1 MMPQSFSRYLPLV
14 EGEMRRA
21 VGDDHALLY
30 RMMRYHLGWE
40 EADGSPSTEGA
51 GKALRPVL
59 CLLTCEALCGS
70 PEVALPAA
78 AAIEILHNFSLVH
91 DDIQDRDRTRRGR
104 ATAWTVWGEAQA
116 INAGDGLWALST
128 RTLLRA
134 AEQTEVT
141 AATVLRAAQMLNDA
155 SLTMI
160 EGQALDLSFELGYAG
175 RPSSPGPRFPAE
187 GWRDSRP
194 SHAPRGPV
202 TVEQYLDMI
211 ARKTGAL
218 IARSISIGALFGG
231 ASDAQ
236 VEAFERYGAL
246 LGRIF
251 QVRDDV
257 LGIWGEEAVTG
268 KSATSD
274 IRRKKQSLPVVY
286 ALSRDSDAAAD
297 LAAVYAKPDLDDADV
312 TRAVALLD
320 ETGAREFAMALAWDA
335 FGQASEALVV
345 LPLGEDARREFD
357 AMGRFL
363 LEREK

>member
-1 MMPQSFSRYLPLV
+1 MTPQSFGRYLPLV
-14 EGEMRRA
+14 EAEMRRA
-21 VGDDHALLY
+21 VGDDGALLY

-40 EADGSPSTEGA
+40 EADGSPSIEGA

-59 CLLTCEALCGS
+59 CLLTSEALRGS
-70 PEVALPAA
+70 PEPALPAA

-91 DDIQDRDRTRRGR
+91 DDIQDQDRTRRGR

-116 INAGDGLWALST
+116 INAGDGLWALSN

-134 AEQTEVT
+134 AEHAEVT
-141 AATVLRAAQMLNDA
+141 TATVLRAMQMLNDA

-160 EGQALDLSFELGYAG
+160 EGQALDLSFETRERVATD
-175 RPSSPGPRFPAE
+175 E
-187 GWRDSRP
+187 
-194 SHAPRGPV
+194 
-202 TVEQYLDMI
+202 YLDMI

-231 ASDAQ
+231 ATDDEIA
-236 VEAFERYGAL
+236 AFERYGAL
-246 LGRIF
+246 IGRIF

-268 KSATSD
+268 KSASSD

-286 ALSRDSDAAAD
+286 ALSRDTPAAAD
-297 LAAVYAKPDLDDADV
+297 LAAIYAGPELDDEDV
-312 TRAVALLD
+312 IRAVALLD
-320 ETGAREFAMALAWDA
+320 ETGARDFAMALAWDT
-335 FGQASEALVV
+335 FRDASEALTA
-345 LPLGEDARREFD
+345 LPLPEDARREFD
-357 AMGRFL
+357 AIGRFL

>member
-1 MMPQSFSRYLPLV
+1 
-14 EGEMRRA
+14 MRRA
-21 VGDDHALLY
+21 LGADGALLY

-40 EADGSPSTEGA
+40 DAEGRPTAEGS

-70 PEVALPAA
+70 PEPALPAA

-134 AEQTEVT
+134 AERVEVT
-141 AATVLRAAQMLNDA
+141 AATVLQAMQMLNDA

-160 EGQALDLSFELGYAG
+160 EGQALDLSFETQE
-175 RPSSPGPRFPAE
+175 R
-187 GWRDSRP
+187 
-194 SHAPRGPV
+194 V
-202 TVEQYLDMI
+202 TPEQYLDMI

-218 IARSISIGALFGG
+218 ITASITIGALFGG
-231 ASDAQ
+231 AAP
-236 VEAFERYGAL
+236 ETLPAFARYGAL
-246 LGRIF
+246 IGRIF

-268 KSATSD
+268 KSASSD

-286 ALSRDSDAAAD
+286 ALGSTTPAAAA
-297 LAAVYAKPDLDDADV
+297 LAALYTKLEIDDEDV
-312 TRAVALLD
+312 ARAVALLD
-320 ETGAREFAMALAWDA
+320 EIGAREHATHLAEATFVEVTEALA
-335 FGQASEALVV
+335 AL
-345 LPLGEDARREFD
+345 PIDESARRELD
-357 AMGRFL
+357 EMGRFL
-363 LEREK
+363 LTRER

>member
-1 MMPQSFSRYLPLV
+1 MIPQSFSRYLPLV
-14 EGEMRRA
+14 DAEMRRA
-21 VGDDHALLY
+21 VGEDDALLY

-40 EADGSPSTEGA
+40 EADGSPSAEGA

-59 CLLTCEALCGS
+59 CLLTCEAICGS
-70 PEVALPAA
+70 PEPALPAA

-134 AEQTEVT
+134 AERADVT
-141 AATVLRAAQMLNDA
+141 AATVLRAMRMLNDA

-160 EGQALDLSFELGYAG
+160 EGQALDLAFET
-175 RPSSPGPRFPAE
+175 RERVTTAE
-187 GWRDSRP
+187 
-194 SHAPRGPV
+194 
-202 TVEQYLDMI
+202 YLDMI

-231 ASDAQ
+231 ATDAQ
-236 VEAFERYGAL
+236 LAAFERYGAL
-246 LGRIF
+246 IGRIF

-286 ALSRDSDAAAD
+286 ALSRTTPAAAD
-297 LAAVYAKPDLDDADV
+297 LAALYAMPELDDADV
-312 TRAVALLD
+312 ARAVSCLD
-320 ETGAREFAMALAWDA
+320 ETGAREYATALARDTFA
-335 FGQASEALVV
+335 ASSEALAA
-345 LPLGEDARREFD
+345 LPLPADARREFD

>member
-1 MMPQSFSRYLPLV
+1 
-14 EGEMRRA
+14 MRRA
-21 VGDDHALLY
+21 VGEEDALLY

-40 EADGSPSTEGA
+40 EADGRPSLEGA

-70 PEVALPAA
+70 PEPALPAA

-128 RTLLRA
+128 RTLLGAGERV
-134 AEQTEVT
+134 EVT

-160 EGQALDLSFELGYAG
+160 EGQALDLAFESRELV
-175 RPSSPGPRFPAE
+175 SAE
-187 GWRDSRP
+187 
-194 SHAPRGPV
+194 
-202 TVEQYLDMI
+202 EYLDMI

-231 ASDAQ
+231 ADGAQ
-236 VEAFERYGAL
+236 LDAFERYGAL
-246 LGRIF
+246 IGRIF

-257 LGIWGEEAVTG
+257 LGVWGEEAVTG
-268 KSATSD
+268 KSASSD
-274 IRRKKQSLPVVY
+274 IRRKKQTLPVVY
-286 ALSRDSDAAAD
+286 ALSRGTSASAR
-297 LAAVYAKPDLDDADV
+297 LAALYAKPELDHSDV
-312 TRAVALLD
+312 AEAVACLE
-320 ETGAREFAMALAWDA
+320 ETGAREYASALAWDT
-335 FGQASEALVV
+335 FGQASEALAA
-345 LPLGEDARREFD
+345 LPLREEARRELD
-357 AMGRFL
+357 EMGRFL

>member
-1 MMPQSFSRYLPLV
+1 MDSTNQSIADCPLPIALPAAFARYLPLV
-14 EGEMRRA
+14 EAEMRRA
-21 VGDDHALLY
+21 VGNDGSLLY

-40 EADGSPSTEGA
+40 EADGLPSHEGA

-70 PEVALPAA
+70 AEPALPAA

-104 ATAWTVWGEAQA
+104 ATAWTIWGEAQA

-134 AEQTEVT
+134 GAQAEVT
-141 AATVLRAAQMLNDA
+141 AAMVLRATEMLNDA

-160 EGQALDLSFELGYAG
+160 EGQALDLAFET
-175 RPSSPGPRFPAE
+175 RKT
-187 GWRDSRP
+187 
-194 SHAPRGPV
+194 V
-202 TVEQYLDMI
+202 TTDEYLDMI

-218 IARSISIGALFGG
+218 IARSIGIGALFGG
-231 ASDAQ
+231 AGDGEIA
-236 VEAFERYGAL
+236 AFERYGAL
-246 LGRIF
+246 IGRIF

-268 KSATSD
+268 KSNTSD
-274 IRRKKQSLPVVY
+274 IRRRKRSLPVVY
-286 ALSRDSDAAAD
+286 ALSRGTSASHQLAEIFAKGESDD
-297 LAAVYAKPDLDDADV
+297 EDV
-312 TRAVALLD
+312 ARAVACLE
-320 ETGAREFAMALAWDA
+320 ETGAREYAATLAEDTFGRAGEALAT
-335 FGQASEALVV
+335 
-345 LPLGEDARREFD
+345 LPLADDARRELEQ
-357 AMGRFL
+357 MGRFL

>member
-1 MMPQSFSRYLPLV
+1 MTVATLPPAFGKYLPLV
-14 EGEMRRA
+14 EVEMRRA
-21 VGDDHALLY
+21 VGDEGSLLY

-40 EADGSPSTEGA
+40 EADGRPSDEGA

-70 PEVALPAA
+70 AEPALPAA

-104 ATAWTVWGEAQA
+104 ATAWTIWGEAQA

-134 AEQTEVT
+134 AEHAEVT
-141 AATVLRAAQMLNDA
+141 AATVVQAAQMLNDA

-160 EGQALDLSFELGYAG
+160 EGQSLDLAFET
-175 RPSSPGPRFPAE
+175 RE
-187 GWRDSRP
+187 T
-194 SHAPRGPV
+194 V
-202 TVEQYLDMI
+202 TVDDYLDMI

-218 IARSISIGALFGG
+218 IARSIGIGALFGG
-231 ASDAQ
+231 AGDGEI
-236 VEAFERYGAL
+236 EAFERYGAL
-246 LGRIF
+246 IGRIF

-268 KSATSD
+268 KSNTSD
-274 IRRKKQSLPVVY
+274 IRRKKRSLPVVY
-286 ALSRDSDAAAD
+286 ALAQGTAASAR
-297 LAAVYAKPDLDDADV
+297 LGEIYARPELDDDDV
-312 TRAVALLD
+312 ARAVACLE
-320 ETGAREFAMALAWDA
+320 ETGARAYAMSLAWDTFA
-335 FGQASEALVV
+335 RANEALAA
-345 LPLGEDARREFD
+345 LPLGGDARREFEEI
-357 AMGRFL
+357 GRFL